1 MPNTPLL
8 SKSHR
13 KTKYS
18 FDPTRESIKYLT
30 SKYTLINN
38 IAEKLNVTKAQKH
51 SSGIDDEEKVFIE
64 SKILLEELRQS
75 SAQLTDFVMMKQ
87 ESIEVHATDQDNQQ
101 RNKAGRFEA
110 ESHRQSC
117 G

>member
-1 MPNTPLL
+1 MLCRP
-8 SKSHR
+8 HR
-13 KTKYS
+13 KNKYS

-38 IAEKLNVTKAQKH
+38 IADRLSVNKSQKH

-75 SAQLTDFVMMKQ
+75 TAQLTDHVMMKQ
-87 ESIEVHATDQDNQQ
+87 ENIEVL
-101 RNKAGRFEA
+101 
-110 ESHRQSC
+110 
-117 G
+117 